1 METFFERLL
10 LQVAA
15 ILLQLAIWQIVR
27 WVRRPVSGGVVAS

>member
-15 ILLQLAIWQIVR
+15 ILVQLAILQIVR
-27 WVRRPVSGGVVAS
+27 WVRRPAPGGVVVS

>member
-15 ILLQLAIWQIVR
+15 ILLQLAILQIVR
-27 WVRRPVSGGVVAS
+27 WVTRPAPGGVVAG

>member
-15 ILLQLAIWQIVR
+15 ILLQVAILQIVR
-27 WVRRPVSGGVVAS
+27 WVRRPAAGGVVVS